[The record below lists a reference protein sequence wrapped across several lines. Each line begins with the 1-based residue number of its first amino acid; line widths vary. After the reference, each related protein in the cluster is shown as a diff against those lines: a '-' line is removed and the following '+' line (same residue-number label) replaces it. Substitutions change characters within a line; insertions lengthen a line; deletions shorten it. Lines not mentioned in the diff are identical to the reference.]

1 MLLQCEAVQTT
12 MTMRL
17 TERKHVKTFPLTY
30 GDVDLEISLIHPSRS
45 TAQTHLHM

>member
-1 MLLQCEAVQTT
+1 MLLQCEAVQI
-12 MTMRL
+12 TMRL